1 MIDRRRTGWER
12 NKHQEHTINKVLDV
26 GIAFT
31 VNLNDVNL
39 KWYDIYIKFPLYAK
53 LKRCKFSQIKNSS
66 KYCIFTKVK
75 GLVKCI
81 YATDTLSGNKDT
93 CHSLLRLLWLLW

>member
-39 KWYDIYIKFPLYAK
+39 K
-53 LKRCKFSQIKNSS
+53 
-66 KYCIFTKVK
+66 
-75 GLVKCI
+75 
-81 YATDTLSGNKDT
+81 
-93 CHSLLRLLWLLW
+93 